1 MFNKWIL
8 KRNWNFENQNAW
20 ENLVS
25 QNTGETHRGM
35 QTIREYVK
43 DLEDRFNKQSIDL
56 TGIPEKIN
64 EYMEERL

>member
-1 MFNKWIL
+1 MNIK
-8 KRNWNFENQNAW
+8 KRLEIIENQNAW

-25 QNTGETHRGM
+25 QNTGEKHKGM

-56 TGIPEKIN
+56 MGIPEEGKWV
-64 EYMEERL
+64 YRKERL